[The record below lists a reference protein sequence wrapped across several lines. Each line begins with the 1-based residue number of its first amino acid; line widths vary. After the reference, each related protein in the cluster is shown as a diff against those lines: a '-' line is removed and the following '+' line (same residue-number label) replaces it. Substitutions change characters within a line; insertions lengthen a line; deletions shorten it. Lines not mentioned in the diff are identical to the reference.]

1 MGGFRKGGGRAKQFP
16 YINWLGFKMS
26 LNVEEIEVAKV
37 LDEKKLNWNLAH
49 SLKEIV
55 KENDAILTY
64 VCEGKVYYE
73 ITVYTIE
80 KPSAVY
86 QLEID
91 STTDEWKATYLYPRF
106 KAITLMRWIRKGIE
120 NGKLIQIK

>member
-1 MGGFRKGGGRAKQFP
+1 M
-16 YINWLGFKMS
+16 
-26 LNVEEIEVAKV
+26 
-37 LDEKKLNWNLAH
+37 KKEFSEHTMTLAH

-55 KENDAILTY
+55 KNSEAVLSY
-64 VCEGKVYYE
+64 VCEGKAYYN
-73 ITVYTIE
+73 ITVYSTE

-91 STTDEWKATYLYPRF
+91 STDDEWKATYLYSTF

>member
-1 MGGFRKGGGRAKQFP
+1 M
-16 YINWLGFKMS
+16 
-26 LNVEEIEVAKV
+26 
-37 LDEKKLNWNLAH
+37 KKEFSEYTMTLAH
-49 SLKEIV
+49 TLKEIV
-55 KENDAILTY
+55 KNSDAVLSH

-73 ITVYTIE
+73 IVVYTTE

-91 STTDEWKATYLYPRF
+91 STDDEWKATYLYPKF
-106 KAITLMRWIRKGIE
+106 KAITLMRWIRKGFE

>member
-1 MGGFRKGGGRAKQFP
+1 MENKFSE
-16 YINWLGFKMS
+16 YS
-26 LNVEEIEVAKV
+26 LS
-37 LDEKKLNWNLAH
+37 LAH

-55 KENDAILTY
+55 KDNTAVLTH

-73 ITVYTIE
+73 IKVKDSI
-80 KPSAVY
+80 Y

-91 STTDEWKATYLYPRF
+91 SKANEWKATYLYPEF
-106 KAITLMRWIRKGIE
+106 KAITLMRWIRKGFE